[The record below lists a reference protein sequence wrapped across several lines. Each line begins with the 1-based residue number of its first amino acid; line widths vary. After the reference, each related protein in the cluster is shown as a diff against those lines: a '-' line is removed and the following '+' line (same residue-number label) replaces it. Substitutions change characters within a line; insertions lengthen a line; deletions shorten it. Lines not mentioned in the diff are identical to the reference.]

1 MPKNTP
7 MRRKDRKVTD
17 EDAIRFILMNQ
28 EVLHLGLSDS
38 DRIYVVPVNYAFTY
52 EDGHLAL
59 YFHGAKAGLK
69 YDILQEK
76 PDVGFC
82 IDGDQMVIPD
92 EKDAGRFTTHYKS
105 VVGSGRVSMI
115 QEREEAKKALSPFYE
130 TLFAAGL
137 GHHGCHGRKGGVLP
151 PGRRRISG
159 KGQLINGQRHRPKE
173 KLCKTG
179 KNATKPNSPSL
190 G

>member
-1 MPKNTP
+1 MPKNTL

-69 YDILQEK
+69 YEILQEK

-82 IDGDQMVIPD
+82 IDGDQMVISD

-105 VVGSGRVSMI
+105 VIGSGHVSMI
-115 QEREEAKKALSPFYE
+115 RESGEARKALS
-130 TLFAAGL
+130 LFMK
-137 GHHGCHGRKGGVLP
+137 HY
-151 PGRRRISG
+151 
-159 KGQLINGQRHRPKE
+159 
-173 KLCKTG
+173 
-179 KNATKPNSPSL
+179 SPRDWDITDAMVSRTAIFRL
-190 G
+190 DAEEFQVKMNR

>member
-69 YDILQEK
+69 YVSCK
-76 PDVGFC
+76 KSR
-82 IDGDQMVIPD
+82 MSASASTVI
-92 EKDAGRFTTHYKS
+92 RW
-105 VVGSGRVSMI
+105 
-115 QEREEAKKALSPFYE
+115 
-130 TLFAAGL
+130 
-137 GHHGCHGRKGGVLP
+137 
-151 PGRRRISG
+151 
-159 KGQLINGQRHRPKE
+159 
-173 KLCKTG
+173 
-179 KNATKPNSPSL
+179 
-190 G
+190 

>member
-52 EDGHLAL
+52 KDGHLAL

-82 IDGDQMVIPD
+82 IDGDQVVIPD

-105 VVGSGRVSMI
+105 VIGSGHVSMI
-115 QEREEAKKALSPFYE
+115 QEREEAKKAL
-130 TLFAAGL
+130 TLFMKHYSPRDWDISDAMAERAAIFRL
-137 GHHGCHGRKGGVLP
+137 DAEEFQVKVNR
-151 PGRRRISG
+151 
-159 KGQLINGQRHRPKE
+159 
-173 KLCKTG
+173 
-179 KNATKPNSPSL
+179 
-190 G
+190 